1 MNDTRDF
8 RQGQDL
14 QLFSELTVRH
24 LANMFIVASVFVVL
38 GATLYPFDFTTDG
51 FNRRLVPFLHP
62 VTTDMSDLEGDIITN
77 ILLFLPV
84 GFGFGIL
91 ATRKR
96 LTLSVAFLLVTL
108 AGGMLSLTVELLQ
121 LFLPFRFSSFADVA
135 SNAAGTAAGF
145 VLFRSVGKALYRPL
159 TLAVQQANRGHT
171 TGWLAA
177 GFVFYL
183 CCVLLIA
190 QPLQYSSFM
199 YEFDFTYPLLVGNEP
214 GGERPWNGSVSDL
227 LFTSHELSE
236 DGIRNYLAGRAF
248 NASDEKNIV
257 ARYVFHGGGPY
268 TDLHAKNPPLEWKG
282 TLGGPPDTLSARI
295 TAKRWLQSAK
305 PVPYLSSMM
314 ATNNRFT
321 MCVTAAS
328 AGAQV
333 PDQSARIVSIS
344 SDVYHRS
351 FALIQFGRSLV
362 VRFRSMTTGVNGT
375 NPQFIIPDVFR
386 DTLPHRIVVTLS
398 GAHLR
403 VCIDDVA
410 RTYEL
415 ELGPGFAL
423 LHRFLPASSNLDIS
437 NRLREFHNYVFD
449 AIVFLPLGYMV
460 GAFLNRIRSLLLRIV
475 AGGAGIWLPPL
486 LLERVLQQMTGRES
500 FTYNLWIGIA
510 MLAITATLTIIRH
523 ARRPM
528 PAPQDGSQPAR

>member
-1 MNDTRDF
+1 MNGTQDF
-8 RQGQDL
+8 QQAQDL

-24 LANMFIVASVFVVL
+24 LANIFIVASVLVVL

-51 FNRRLVPFLHP
+51 FDRRLVPFLHP
-62 VTTDMSDLEGDIITN
+62 ATTDMSDLEDDIITN

-84 GFGFGIL
+84 GFGFGVL
-91 ATRKR
+91 TTRRR
-96 LTLSVAFLLVTL
+96 LSPSVAFLLVTL
-108 AGGMLSLTVELLQ
+108 AGGMLSLSVELLQ
-121 LFLPFRFSSFADVA
+121 LFLPFRFSSFADIA
-135 SNAAGTAAGF
+135 SNTAGTAAGF
-145 VLFRSVGKALYRPL
+145 VLSRSVGKALYRLL
-159 TLAVQQANRGHT
+159 TRAVQQANRGHT

-183 CCVLLIA
+183 CCVVLIA

-214 GGERPWNGSVSDL
+214 GGERPWRGSVSNL
-227 LFTSHELSE
+227 VFTCHELSE
-236 DGIRNYLAGRAF
+236 DGIRNYLTGRAF

-257 ARYVFHGGGPY
+257 ARYVLEGGGPY
-268 TDLHAKNPPLEWKG
+268 KDLHARNPPLEWKG
-282 TLGGPPDTLSARI
+282 TPGSPRDTLAARI

-314 ATNNRFT
+314 TTNNRFT
-321 MCVTAAS
+321 VCVTAAS

-333 PDQSARIVSIS
+333 PDQNARIVSIS
-344 SDVYHRS
+344 ADVYHRS
-351 FALIQFGRSLV
+351 FALLQNGRALV

-403 VCIDDVA
+403 VCIDDPA

-437 NRLREFHNYVFD
+437 NRLREFHNYLFD
-449 AIVFLPLGYMV
+449 AIVFLPLGYML
-460 GAFLNRIRSLLLRIV
+460 GAFLNRVRSLLLRLV
-475 AGGAGIWLPPL
+475 VGGAGICLPPL
-486 LLERVLQQMTGRES
+486 LLERLLQQMTGRES
-500 FTYNLWIGIA
+500 FTHNLWIGIA
-510 MLAITATLTIIRH
+510 MIAITATLTIIRH

-528 PAPQDGSQPAR
+528 PVSQNVSQPAR